1 MITII
6 LNLINKVMEG
16 ILISELKE
24 KKIIDGSETI
34 PVESKN
40 QNYNINV
47 NNLKNFINDIEITD
61 YNLLFDTY
69 ENKVWQNGVIVHD
82 GILQRNCTSIV
93 PLDRNNNIY
102 TNTSGN
108 TDVVFFD
115 KDGKYISTLN
125 FYNNNPVL
133 KENFPENAELVAFT
147 YYRDSIMTDSMIS
160 GEVVLPN
167 TPTVTGYASYSSCD
181 CHNNST
187 QTPAA

>member
-24 KKIIDGSETI
+24 KKIIDGSEII

-69 ENKVWQNGVIVHD
+69 ENKVWQNGLIDIETLLGKSIDNLIVSPVQEYPD
-82 GILQRNCTSIV
+82 MFKGVTIGNGKIRIGLPGINKDIV
-93 PLDRNNNIY
+93 LDANDIE
-102 TNTSGN
+102 TFKQS
-108 TDVVFFD
+108 
-115 KDGKYISTLN
+115 
-125 FYNNNPVL
+125 
-133 KENFPENAELVAFT
+133 LVK
-147 YYRDSIMTDSMIS
+147 
-160 GEVVLPN
+160 
-167 TPTVTGYASYSSCD
+167 
-181 CHNNST
+181 
-187 QTPAA
+187 

>member
-24 KKIIDGSETI
+24 KKIIDGSEII

-69 ENKVWQNGVIVHD
+69 ENKVWENGAIVHD

-108 TDVVFFD
+108 ADVVFFD
-115 KDGKYISTLN
+115 KDGKYISTCICIN
-125 FYNNNPVL
+125 
-133 KENFPENAELVAFT
+133 
-147 YYRDSIMTDSMIS
+147 III
-160 GEVVLPN
+160 
-167 TPTVTGYASYSSCD
+167 
-181 CHNNST
+181 
-187 QTPAA
+187 